1 MRQVDSVVTNDSE
14 ELDFLNVRNA
24 TEKDFPAIRDVAIL
38 SRLAS
43 WGHFMLKEQIEDEV
57 AHYYSDEVLTSIIDN
72 HSNATYVA
80 ERGGKILGYCSA
92 MPKDRRGRP
101 RLLQFYVRP
110 DAQRQGV
117 GELLF
122 ERAINHLKSAGVTE
136 LLVSTIAENTIGR
149 AFFEKKGL
157 SLIQIYDST
166 WEGITHTI
174 AVYHTSLK

>member
-1 MRQVDSVVTNDSE
+1 MKQVDPVVTENSE
-14 ELDFLNVRNA
+14 ELDFLNVRKA
-24 TEKDFPAIRDVAIL
+24 TEKDFPAIREVATL

-43 WGHFMLKEQIEDEV
+43 WGHFMTKEQIEEEV
-57 AHYYSDEVLTSIIDN
+57 EHYYNDDILTAIIDN

-92 MPKDRRGRP
+92 IPKDRRGRP

-110 DAQRQGV
+110 DTQRQGV

-122 ERAINHLKSAGVTE
+122 ERAVNHLRAAGVTE
-136 LLVSTIAENTIGR
+136 LLVSTIAENTSGR
-149 AFFEKKGL
+149 SFFEKKGL
-157 SLIQIYDST
+157 SLIQMYDST